1 MGNKVSYALNKCK
14 IIFIIVLI
22 LWLLVSIVLI
32 MPGSIALVDAKSN
45 GPLDTDLFAESISQ
59 NFGKVFSNFGKV
71 FSDEYRSTFM
81 KGEVVLIL
89 GLLTCGAI
97 GIIKTL
103 PKNEYSDI
111 EHGSSDWATGEKYAI
126 LNKNKGIILAEKHYL
141 PVDKRGNVNVLVVG
155 RIWCW

>member
-1 MGNKVSYALNKCK
+1 MGNKLSYALNKCK
-14 IIFIIVLI
+14 IIFIIILV
-22 LWLLVSIVLI
+22 LWLLISIVLI
-32 MPGSIALVDAKSN
+32 MPASIALVDSKTD
-45 GPLDTDLFAESISQ
+45 GPLDTDAFAASVGENFGKIS
-59 NFGKVFSNFGKV
+59 NIGKVFSN
-71 FSDEYRSTFM
+71 EYRETFM
-81 KGEVVLIL
+81 KGEVILII
-89 GLLTCGAI
+89 GLFACGTI

-155 RIWCW
+155 RFRIW